1 MSATLALL
9 SDGPFE
15 NTSTPALVPQ
25 PAPDWFTVK
34 LSSNEKTETKK
45 SGQVDLNTKITSFY
59 TPTSAS
65 DPFKSVYR
73 EEWRA
78 HVTTKDPVPAPS
90 QSTAPPASLEFLPG
104 PTASPDTEVVTNLT
118 GKFQNITLQRVIA
131 LRKVQHAIQ
140 SAPNASAVGAHSTSF
155 SEDDLQCLTMEELQA
170 LQKRKRAIHTEM
182 QPLSVVKVSI
192 QAERSRKR
200 LEPRD
205 YQLELY
211 ERARRENTIA
221 VLGTGTGKT
230 LIACLLIKD
239 ILIQERVRR
248 TAGEKVPLVVRN
260 WLNGNRRRFAFLSC
274 LWCILCF
281 NRAM

>member
-1 MSATLALL
+1 
-9 SDGPFE
+9 
-15 NTSTPALVPQ
+15 
-25 PAPDWFTVK
+25 
-34 LSSNEKTETKK
+34 
-45 SGQVDLNTKITSFY
+45 
-59 TPTSAS
+59 
-65 DPFKSVYR
+65 
-73 EEWRA
+73 
-78 HVTTKDPVPAPS
+78 
-90 QSTAPPASLEFLPG
+90 
-104 PTASPDTEVVTNLT
+104 
-118 GKFQNITLQRVIA
+118 
-131 LRKVQHAIQ
+131 
-140 SAPNASAVGAHSTSF
+140 
-155 SEDDLQCLTMEELQA
+155 MEELQA

-248 TAGEKVPLVVRN
+248 TAGEKVLSAGESG
-260 WLNGNRRRFAFLSC
+260 LTGQRRKFAYLSC
-274 LWCILCF
+274 RWYISCF
-281 NRAM
+281 NREM

>member
-1 MSATLALL
+1 
-9 SDGPFE
+9 
-15 NTSTPALVPQ
+15 V
-25 PAPDWFTVK
+25 
-34 LSSNEKTETKK
+34 
-45 SGQVDLNTKITSFY
+45 
-59 TPTSAS
+59 S
-65 DPFKSVYR
+65 DPFKHVYR
-73 EEWRA
+73 EEWKT
-78 HVTTKDPVPAPS
+78 HVTTREAVPSPS
-90 QSTAPPASLEFLPG
+90 QSTAPPASLELLPDSG
-104 PTASPDTEVVTNLT
+104 TSPDREVVTNLT

-140 SAPNASAVGAHSTSF
+140 SAPNASAVGAHATSF

-248 TAGEKVPLVVRN
+248 TAGEKVLSAGESG
-260 WLNGNRRRFAFLSC
+260 LTGQRRKFAYLSC
-274 LWCILCF
+274 RWYISCF
-281 NRAM
+281 NREM